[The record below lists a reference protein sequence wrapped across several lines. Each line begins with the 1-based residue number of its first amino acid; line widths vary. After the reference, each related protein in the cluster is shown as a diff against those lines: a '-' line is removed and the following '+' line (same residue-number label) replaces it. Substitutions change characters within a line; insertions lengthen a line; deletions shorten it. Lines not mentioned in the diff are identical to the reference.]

1 MQALRG
7 RTASLEVALGEALE
21 EMAGERGA
29 HNAELAELK
38 AAVGEMDKALLART
52 VAISAKEQEHR
63 ACMRHVSCACAE
75 MEKTGAEV
83 EEALASTI
91 QSLAGRN
98 EVDGQAY
105 V

>member
-1 MQALRG
+1 MYVRMEVTSL
-7 RTASLEVALGEALE
+7 ASEVGELAAAAAAA
-21 EMAGERGA
+21 AGER
-29 HNAELAELK
+29 
-38 AAVGEMDKALLART
+38 EMDKALLART
-52 VAISAKEQEHR
+52 VAGSAMEQEHR
-63 ACMRHVSCACAE
+63 ACMRHVSYACAE

-98 EVDGQAY
+98 QVDGQAY

>member
-1 MQALRG
+1 MLQQRQ
-7 RTASLEVALGEALE
+7 
-21 EMAGERGA
+21 
-29 HNAELAELK
+29 

-52 VAISAKEQEHR
+52 VAGSAMEQEHR
-63 ACMRHVSCACAE
+63 ACMRHVSYACAE

-98 EVDGQAY
+98 QVDGQAY

>member
-1 MQALRG
+1 
-7 RTASLEVALGEALE
+7 
-21 EMAGERGA
+21 
-29 HNAELAELK
+29 
-38 AAVGEMDKALLART
+38 
-52 VAISAKEQEHR
+52 
-63 ACMRHVSCACAE
+63 MRHVSYACAE

-98 EVDGQAY
+98 QVDGQAY

>member
-1 MQALRG
+1 MLQQRQAAR
-7 RTASLEVALGEALE
+7 R
-21 EMAGERGA
+21 EM
-29 HNAELAELK
+29 ELK

-52 VAISAKEQEHR
+52 VAGSAMEQEHR
-63 ACMRHVSCACAE
+63 ACMRHVSYACAE

-98 EVDGQAY
+98 QVDGQAY

>member
-1 MQALRG
+1 MRMEVTSL
-7 RTASLEVALGEALE
+7 ASEVGELAAAAAAA
-21 EMAGERGA
+21 AGE
-29 HNAELAELK
+29 
-38 AAVGEMDKALLART
+38 
-52 VAISAKEQEHR
+52 R
-63 ACMRHVSCACAE
+63 ACMRHVSYACAE

-98 EVDGQAY
+98 QVDGQAY